1 MEALGVAASVIA
13 VVDISVKLLQVCS
26 NYAKEIKHAEAE
38 IKDLRHEVANL
49 HDTATK
55 VKTLIEGPQ
64 GAKLTA
70 SQDFA
75 HIVKE
80 CLDILTEVGRKL
92 QPSSKR
98 GFRRLGFK
106 SLKWPFQSEDVHRT
120 IGRINR
126 CHNSLSLVLQ
136 VDGM

>member
-1 MEALGVAASVIA
+1 MEALGVAANIIA
-13 VVDISVKLLQVCS
+13 VVDISVKVLQVCS
-26 NYAKEIKHAEAE
+26 NYAKEVKHAEAE
-38 IKDLRHEVANL
+38 IKELRQEVANL

-75 HIVKE
+75 HKVKE
-80 CLDILTEVGRKL
+80 CLDVLTEADRKL
-92 QPSSKR
+92 QPSSER

-120 IGRINR
+120 IGSINR
-126 CHNSLSLVLQ
+126 CHNSLQLVLQ